1 VVFIER
7 KGKRNVADGEI
18 YTRVLNLVR
27 ETAASIEEADASRPL
42 VLLGED
48 GLFDSVT
55 ALELVLAIEREFQI
69 VVTDGDVTP
78 ENLGSI
84 ESMVRFIQKKLARP
98 THGLASIL
106 QPLAYISMLSMVSFA
121 S

>member
-1 VVFIER
+1 MFIER
-7 KGKRNVADGEI
+7 KGKRNMADGEI
-18 YTRVLNLVR
+18 YKRVLNLVR
-27 ETAASIEEADASRPL
+27 ETAASIEEADASWPL
-42 VLLGED
+42 ALLGED

-69 VVTDGDVTP
+69 VVADGDLTP

-98 THGLASIL
+98 THGLAWIL
-106 QPLAYISMLSMVSFA
+106 QPIAYISLLSMVSFT